1 MREEPEGGLALF
13 AVDVG
18 VAFVGATAAALPA
31 EPLAAPLDAL
41 FLKRREKD
49 SDLSTPPLGFPEPT
63 ASLISS

>member
-18 VAFVGATAAALPA
+18 VAFVGATAAA
-31 EPLAAPLDAL
+31 PLAAPLDAL